1 MDRIKMRSCWE
12 MKKKSRLKEEVAVE
26 SLQMLPGETQE
37 HTRGKRKGRGWK
49 LPTPFH
55 RGKNH
60 AKHIQLQ
67 ETSRGFQQLVQE
79 GQFREACQSILAS
92 AQHKQD
98 CGPQYELVAQNMWQV
113 VQQALGDVRHSQ
125 ELEPKLQAVMAA
137 VEWAREDES
146 QEAAVLRDGGVTS
159 WGRKLEGLLRRDAE
173 ARLPTLG
180 PEGKLGPYL
189 EELDKAIAQGLGSQR
204 AGQLGTHFWA
214 TYRTCFQNA
223 LLSRLSQLASSP
235 DCSCESC
242 CKLYTWG
249 KITLFGQ
256 LGREMPLN
264 GPSTSQTPRAG
275 NLLDPMVFV
284 NWMSQIQEKLV
295 GLTQEKLERRLKNIL
310 SHDQKEGG
318 HSPSPVFLDIFQLLK
333 ETMNSVQHIGSPI
346 TGRVQAM
353 VLETFSK
360 FLEKYQAEAEVILQ
374 QNKDT
379 NTFPQMHVLGNC
391 SILRETWEQLSR
403 VHDTPADPGTHVQS
417 VIRAIEEH
425 SQDHLRLQVR
435 ALCQNVLRGHFGGK
449 DKDLARALQS
459 LWQGLEGC
467 HQILSTSTH
476 QSLVKCLHAVIFWE
490 YVQALVAHLRTLAPR
505 MLGDLRAQVE
515 MDTCKLGN
523 ILREHGGSDLDDLRE
538 PIMGI
543 FQLREDHGGEAVA
556 GWLASFS
563 DRFPDYVS
571 PSMQDQPC
579 SSMDLEDIEVE
590 RSCRWCCCLPWLLTM
605 TRGSRLQATPPRHGG
620 HRVKTRAYI

>member
-1 MDRIKMRSCWE
+1 MNRIKMSCWE
-12 MKKKSRLKEEVAVE
+12 TKKKSRLKEEVASE
-26 SLQMLPGETQE
+26 SLQMLAGETQE
-37 HTRGKRKGRGWK
+37 HTRGERKGRGWE

-55 RGKNH
+55 RGKKPV
-60 AKHIQLQ
+60 KHFQLQ

-79 GQFREACQSILAS
+79 GQFREACLSILES
-92 AQHKQD
+92 AQHKED

-113 VQQALGDVRHSQ
+113 VQQALGDIGHSQ

-146 QEAAVLRDGGVTS
+146 QEAAVLRDSGVTS
-159 WGRKLEGLLRRDAE
+159 WGRQLEGLLRRDAE
-173 ARLPTLG
+173 ARVPTLG
-180 PEGKLGPYL
+180 PQDKLGPYL
-189 EELDKAIAQGLGSQR
+189 EKLDKATAQGLGSQR

-214 TYRTCFQNA
+214 TYRTCFQNV

-235 DCSCESC
+235 NCCCESC

-249 KITLFGQ
+249 KVTLFGQ

-275 NLLDPMVFV
+275 NLLDPVVFV

-295 GLTQEKLERRLKNIL
+295 GLIQEKLERGLKNIL
-310 SHDQKEGG
+310 SHDQKKGA

-391 SILRETWEQLSR
+391 SILRETWERLSR
-403 VHDTPADPGTHVQS
+403 VHDTPADPGTHMQS

-449 DKDLARALQS
+449 DEDLARALQS
-459 LWQGLEGC
+459 LWRGLEGC

-476 QSLVKCLHAVIFWE
+476 QSLVKSLHAAIFGE
-490 YVQALVAHLRTLAPR
+490 YVQALSAHLRMLAPR
-505 MLGDLRAQVE
+505 MWGDLRAQVE

-538 PIMGI
+538 PIMEI
-543 FQLREDHGGEAVA
+543 FQLQEDRAEEALA

-563 DRFPDYVS
+563 DRFPDYMSS

-579 SSMDLEDIEVE
+579 SSMDLEDIEVK
-590 RSCRWCCCLPWLLTM
+590 RSCWCCCCLPWLLTM
-605 TRGSRLQATPPRHGG
+605 TRGSRLQATPPRHG
-620 HRVKTRAYI
+620 VPAVI